1 MTEHCERKVQQPLS
15 DTELMAFRQWLEE
28 RQQMRRII
36 IGISGASGTVY
47 GIRLLEVL
55 SQQPQIETH
64 LVVSD
69 NAKLVMRY
77 ELDYTDEKIESI
89 MNLAS
94 FRYHNRQMEAAI
106 SSGSFK
112 TEGMIVAPCS
122 VKTLEHIAH
131 ASDETLIDRAA
142 FCCLKEGRRLVLIP
156 RETPVTLSYLEN
168 LMKAKQNG
176 ADILLPVPAFY
187 HKPQTVDDIVNQTV
201 GKILDQFGIDAKLF
215 TRWETPNQA

>member
-1 MTEHCERKVQQPLS
+1 MTENLAQPQPPLS
-15 DTELMAFRQWLEE
+15 DEELGLFRQWVQ
-28 RQQMRRII
+28 RDQQKRII
-36 IGISGASGTVY
+36 IGITGASGVQY
-47 GIRLLEVL
+47 GIRLLEIL
-55 SQQPQIETH
+55 SQQSQVETH

-69 NAKLVMRY
+69 NAHLVMRY
-77 ELDYTDEKIESI
+77 ELDYTEDSIESI
-89 MNLAS
+89 MSLAN

-112 TEGMIVAPCS
+112 TVGMIVAPCN

-156 RETPVTLSYLEN
+156 RETPATLSYLEN
-168 LMKAKQNG
+168 LLKAKRNG

-187 HKPQTVDDIVNQTV
+187 HKPRTVDDIINQTV
-201 GKILDQFGIDAKLF
+201 QKALDLF
-215 TRWETPNQA
+215 NIEANLFRRWETPLS